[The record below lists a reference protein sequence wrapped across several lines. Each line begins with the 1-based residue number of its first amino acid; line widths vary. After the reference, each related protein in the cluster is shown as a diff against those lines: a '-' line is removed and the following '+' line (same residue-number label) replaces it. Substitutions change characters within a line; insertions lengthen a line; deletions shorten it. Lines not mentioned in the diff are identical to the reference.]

1 MLNEKVISS
10 EFAENMNF
18 STSFDEFVHKE
29 NRETYP
35 LKYEVSMCEKYV
47 IGYCNTLG
55 KKRYS

>member
-1 MLNEKVISS
+1 MR
-10 EFAENMNF
+10 F

-35 LKYEVSMCEKYV
+35 LKYEVSLCEKYV

-55 KKRYS
+55 KKRHS